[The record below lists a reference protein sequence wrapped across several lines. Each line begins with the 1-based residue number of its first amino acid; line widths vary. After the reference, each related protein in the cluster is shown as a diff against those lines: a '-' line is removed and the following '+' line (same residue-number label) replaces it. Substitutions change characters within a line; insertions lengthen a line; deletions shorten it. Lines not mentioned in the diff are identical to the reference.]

1 MIKIF
6 FLRLLVFGLSFFT
19 LLKLPGFFDIYA
31 TNDQPRDLHSIG
43 CSRNYEAI
51 ELLFL
56 GSSYT
61 YSSLN
66 PQYFDSIGL
75 KSYNLGISGA
85 GVFFTELV
93 LDDYYNAVKIK
104 PKYLIIDISH
114 FAFCDKSDDFLTYP
128 LHRYLNKALTHE
140 ALLWKYPGYSPL
152 YLELLAKSSKKGLSC
167 VVSTKMNLN
176 NSNCINRGFYTDDT
190 EIDRKIEK
198 EDSLKFKFLKD
209 AKFDKKKFYSLSCIV
224 KKYRDKG
231 IKVFWFEAP
240 TQQLKYFFNEQY
252 RKDYEKALTALRK
265 NENMK
270 EFDLNDLM
278 LEREDFR
285 NTDHLNTKGAK
296 KISIAIS
303 NHLRSYLNPDN

>member
-6 FLRLLVFGLSFFT
+6 FLRLLVFGLSFFI

-43 CSRNYEAI
+43 CSRNYEAT

-61 YSSLN
+61 YSSMN

-85 GVFFTELV
+85 GVYFTELV

-114 FAFCDKSDDFLTYP
+114 FAFSDKSDDFLTYP
-128 LHRYLNKALTHE
+128 LHRYLNKPLTHE
-140 ALLWKYPGYSPL
+140 ALLWNYPEYTPK
-152 YLELLAKSSKKGLSC
+152 YLELLAKSSKKGLSSI
-167 VVSTKMNLN
+167 VSAKMNFNDLR
-176 NSNCINRGFYTDDT
+176 CINRGFYTDDT
-190 EIDRKIEK
+190 AIDQKIEK
-198 EDSLKFKFLKD
+198 EDSIKFKFLKD
-209 AKFDKKKFYSLSCIV
+209 AKFDKSKLSKLSGIA

-240 TQQLKYFFNEQY
+240 TQQLKYFFNEQF
-252 RKDYEKALTALRK
+252 RKDYEKALSALRR

-270 EFDLNDLM
+270 EFDLNNLIF
-278 LEREDFR
+278 EREDFR
-285 NTDHLNTKGAK
+285 NTDHLNTRGAK

-303 NHLRSYLNPDN
+303 NHLRSYLNLGN